1 MRPSFSVAAAALT
14 SASLAGFTGGA
25 GSAQA
30 QTPAPR
36 PVEALPD
43 VARLTPAEVAFV
55 HPLSRALAGNSRRS
69 QALTLSQLC

>member
-1 MRPSFSVAAAALT
+1 MLAASALAC
-14 SASLAGFTGGA
+14 ASLAGLAGRA

-30 QTPAPR
+30 QAPAPR

-55 HPLSRALAGNSRRS
+55 HPLYRARSTTRRS
-69 QALTLSQLC
+69 SPSA